1 MALKSLRLARAEDL
15 PEKTRAEF
23 GLPAFGLVAI
33 ETKNP
38 ELKENMIFLKDGFSA
53 YLRTLG
59 DFKEVEIAEPTA

>member
-23 GLPAFGLVAI
+23 SLPAFGLVAI
-33 ETKNP
+33 ETNNP
-38 ELKENMIFLKDGFSA
+38 DLQENMIYLKDGFSA

-59 DFKEVEIAEPTA
+59 DFKEFEIVEPTI